1 MDNELCSIYSSIVSY
16 FFRALPYFLLV
27 GLTEPE
33 KTKRKYYDFDL
44 IIVPRDP
51 EKLIIQ

>member
-1 MDNELCSIYSSIVSY
+1 MDNELCSIYSRIVNY

-27 GLTEPE
+27 GLKESE
-33 KTKRKYYDFDL
+33 ETKRKYYDYDL
-44 IIVPRDP
+44 VIVPRDP